1 MKYGIS
7 LVTGL
12 NRYLTSWKSPSDP
25 STGQYTNKLDPNGL
39 PQYFLSKG
47 SVDQFRS
54 GPWNGL
60 RFSGM
65 INLKPNP
72 IYTFEFV
79 FSQEEIYYKYQI
91 ANSSVLSRMV
101 LSPDGVLQ
109 RFTWIDRTQDWNLY
123 LTANMDNCDRF
134 ALCGAHGVC
143 NINNSPAC
151 DCLTEFEPKS
161 LEDWTTAD
169 WTQGCVRKVPLDC
182 SNGEGF
188 IKYTGIKVP
197 DTRKSWYS
205 KTMNLEECEVVCLK
219 NCSCTAYA
227 NLDVRDGGS
236 GCVLWFGD
244 LIDIRQ
250 YNENGQDIYIRMA
263 ASVIDKRGKSRGKK
277 QVRIIVIPISL
288 LAFFLLALC
297 LFLRFLRKNRTQQL
311 TGEEHNL
318 NLLGHAWMLHKEGRP
333 LDLIDE
339 SIVDT
344 CIISEVL
351 RSIEVALL
359 CVQKSPEDRP
369 KMSNVVLMLSSDIVL
384 PQPKEPG
391 FFTERDLSNDSSSTI
406 KHETSSVNELTST
419 LLEAR

>member
-1 MKYGIS
+1 VGIWYKKISSFTVVWVANRNTPLNDSSGMFKFVDHGNLAIINSTNGTIWSSNISRVAINPVAQLLDTGNLVVRAENDNDPENFLWQSFDYPGDSFLPGMKYGIS
-7 LVTGL
+7 FVTGL

-25 STGQYTNKLDPNGL
+25 STGKYTNKLDPNGL
-39 PQYFLSKG
+39 PQYFLSQG

-79 FSQEEIYYKYQI
+79 FNQEEIYYKYQI

-109 RFTWIDRTQDWNLY
+109 RFTWIDRTQDWTLY

-151 DCLTEFEPKS
+151 DCLKEFEPKS
-161 LEDWTTAD
+161 LEEWTAAD
-169 WTQGCVRKVPLDC
+169 WSQGCVRKAPLDC

-197 DTRKSWYS
+197 DTRKSWYN
-205 KTMNLEECEVVCLK
+205 KTINLEECEKVCLK

-250 YNENGQDIYIRMA
+250 YNENGQDIYIRIA
-263 ASVIDKRGKSRGKK
+263 ASVIGMS
-277 QVRIIVIPISL
+277 
-288 LAFFLLALC
+288 FFSVL
-297 LFLRFLRKNRTQQL
+297 
-311 TGEEHNL
+311 
-318 NLLGHAWMLHKEGRP
+318 
-333 LDLIDE
+333 E
-339 SIVDT
+339 S
-344 CIISEVL
+344 
-351 RSIEVALL
+351 
-359 CVQKSPEDRP
+359 
-369 KMSNVVLMLSSDIVL
+369 
-384 PQPKEPG
+384 
-391 FFTERDLSNDSSSTI
+391 
-406 KHETSSVNELTST
+406 
-419 LLEAR
+419 